1 MGGVIA
7 ASKPLNMLAQLKQHR
22 FSLERY
28 EAMIERGILTEDD
41 RVELIH
47 GAIVDVS
54 PVGDRHTACVK
65 RLIRLFAEIPAQ
77 AVTVSIRDPVALPPD
92 SEPEPD
98 AALLKPRE
106 DFYERAKPRGQDVL
120 LIVEVADSSL
130 QFDRDVKM
138 PLYAQAGI
146 CEAWLVDVDARV
158 VEVYTEP
165 RDGRY
170 SQLHTYRAGEKI
182 IPAAFPEYSFSVDKI
197 VK

>member
-1 MGGVIA
+1 
-7 ASKPLNMLAQLKQHR
+7 MLAQLKQHR

-54 PVGDRHTACVK
+54 PIGDRHTACVK
-65 RLIRLFAEIPAQ
+65 RLNRLFMQIPSPQ
-77 AVTVSIRDPVALPPD
+77 VTVSIQDPVAIPPD

-106 DFYERAKPRGQDVL
+106 DFYEHAKPRPQDVL

-138 PLYAQAGI
+138 PLYAHAGI
-146 CEAWLVDVDARV
+146 AEAWLIDVDARV

-170 SQLHTYRAGEKI
+170 SQLRTYRAGATVT
-182 IPAAFPEYSFSVDKI
+182 PGAFPDYAFSVDRI
-197 VK
+197 V